1 MRANML
7 ATTVAVS
14 LIATTAAVSA
24 AQLNLTQQQKQT
36 IEQNLSSQKA
46 ENMPSGFTL
55 KEGAA
60 VPQSVTLQQIPSNL
74 TTQIPSLKGNEF
86 AKFDNREIAIVNSSS
101 RKVEAVINQSGTTGS
116 AAPGSMVMSS

>member
-55 KEGAA
+55 KEGLR
-60 VPQSVTLQQIPSNL
+60 SRN
-74 TTQIPSLKGNEF
+74 PSLCS
-86 AKFDNREIAIVNSSS
+86 RSQAI
-101 RKVEAVINQSGTTGS
+101 
-116 AAPGSMVMSS
+116 